1 MFKSNKGFTGIDIVL
16 SIIIVITF
24 TSIIVS
30 LMYSVKMENYRIK
43 AMAISNIYL
52 VETLE
57 NIGIANYDEIKSDN
71 TDLFP
76 KEMSTEFEKKI
87 EVTSISDEDTS
98 KEDIIKK
105 VKVTIAYAD
114 GRTYK
119 EKEITV
125 TLAKKSDISK

>member
-71 TDLFP
+71 TALFP

-105 VKVTIAYAD
+105 VKVTIAYKIGNKNFEETAE
-114 GRTYK
+114 RLKAK
-119 EKEITV
+119 E
-125 TLAKKSDISK
+125 